1 LIKVTKVYPKGD
13 FSCAEEIS
21 VGIWSHFGSAT
32 FLQTAPEISP
42 FEPSDPWHTSCGNP
56 PPEARI
62 IMVIEKQDHIWNG
75 ARLSGTP
82 AIWVQPLAIDG
93 IRQTC
98 ERVAS
103 AWTRGDS
110 GALAAALAP
119 DCDHLMLG
127 RVRQVKRGR
136 DALVALWLDAFAR
149 RTPDFSVRMMVNV
162 QSLRPL
168 ADDLALVDGLLEY
181 SSGIGANGVSQGRS
195 SQPFTAV
202 MIRSDATWLI
212 LSLRVGTA
220 IAAYKV
226 VSLMDDRPHA

>member
-1 LIKVTKVYPKGD
+1 M
-13 FSCAEEIS
+13 A
-21 VGIWSHFGSAT
+21 
-32 FLQTAPEISP
+32 
-42 FEPSDPWHTSCGNP
+42 
-56 PPEARI
+56 
-62 IMVIEKQDHIWNG
+62 IEKQDRIWNG
-75 ARLSGTP
+75 ARLAGTP
-82 AIWVQPLAIDG
+82 AIWIQPLAIDG
-93 IRQTC
+93 IRQAC

-136 DALVALWLDAFAR
+136 DALVALWMDAFAR
-149 RTPDFSVRMMVNV
+149 RNPDFSVRMTVNV

-181 SSGIGANGVSQGRS
+181 SNGIGANGVSQGRS

-212 LSLRVGTA
+212 LSLRVGAA

-226 VSLMDDRPHA
+226 VSLMDDRPQA